1 MTRRQRNMQ
10 IEMADIKAVVGT
22 NAWGDTLYGKL
33 IRGSYVDEAVIG
45 EAVQTAVEKGITVF
59 DTARDYGLGKG
70 QPMVGRLC
78 REGTLISAK
87 YTPVTN
93 YKAGQ
98 VRASFEKD
106 LQDFGR
112 DAVDVYWLH
121 LPNSI
126 RENLSEMIDLYREGK
141 IRNIGVS
148 NFNLEECRLARQI
161 LQDAGIELYGV
172 QNHFSLLNRTWEKEG
187 LVRWC
192 HDNGIAFWAWAVLEE
207 GILVPP
213 KKDEKKSI
221 MKLIFSR
228 RRRKLY
234 SLYRVMQEIG
244 KAHRL
249 KIPQVAMCYV
259 ASKGIVPICGCRKP
273 YQVKDL
279 AKAVNVTLSEEEIV
293 RLEKAADGTGVRIL
307 GADMFRFAVK
317 KQKN

>member
-1 MTRRQRNMQ
+1 
-10 IEMADIKAVVGT
+10 
-22 NAWGDTLYGKL
+22 
-33 IRGSYVDEAVIG
+33 
-45 EAVQTAVEKGITVF
+45 
-59 DTARDYGLGKG
+59 
-70 QPMVGRLC
+70 
-78 REGTLISAK
+78 
-87 YTPVTN
+87 
-93 YKAGQ
+93 
-98 VRASFEKD
+98 
-106 LQDFGR
+106 
-112 DAVDVYWLH
+112 
-121 LPNSI
+121 
-126 RENLSEMIDLYREGK
+126 MIDLYREGK

-172 QNHFSLLNRTWEKEG
+172 QNHFSLLDRTWEKEG

-279 AKAVNVTLSEEEIV
+279 AEAVNVTLSKEEII
-293 RLEKAADGTGVRIL
+293 RLEEAADRTGVRIL

-317 KQKN
+317 KLDKHSSE